1 MRIAGLRSP
10 PIETRATPDTCE
22 IAGMRKLSAFSWTTV
37 SGSVSERNERVRMGG
52 SAGLILR
59 KVGGVDIAC
68 GNDFPAAVIA
78 ACTRSEEHTSE
89 LQSHRDLHSF
99 PTRRSSDLEGEDGR
113 IGRIDLAE
121 GRRRRHRL
129 RQ

>member
-52 SAGLILR
+52 SAGLTLR

-78 ACTRSEEHTSE
+78 ACTSCAARSILRLRSNWITTSVAI
-89 LQSHRDLHSF
+89 QFDLN
-99 PTRRSSDLEGEDGR
+99 RN
-113 IGRIDLAE
+113 IDL
-121 GRRRRHRL
+121 
-129 RQ
+129 